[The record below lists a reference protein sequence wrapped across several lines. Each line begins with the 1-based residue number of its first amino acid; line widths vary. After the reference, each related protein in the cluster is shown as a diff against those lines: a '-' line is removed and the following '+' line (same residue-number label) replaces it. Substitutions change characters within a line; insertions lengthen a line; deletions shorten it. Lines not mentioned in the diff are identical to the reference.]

1 MLFIFN
7 NISDL
12 GNLVKTIPCFI
23 VSEAY
28 FSEWASGNS
37 RWGCENFGAMSARQ
51 RRKMKG
57 ENVRSRAGW
66 IMNVK
71 VSRVE

>member
-23 VSEAY
+23 ASEAY